1 MLSWWKLRSSDV
13 RYKHFQV
20 EESKAELAT
29 VTTIREKKNLFS
41 YAIEIEIGGIGC
53 NSRPF
58 FKTTLSG
65 NFSASGKVMTWTI
78 YCMSVCMNSPFILLT
93 LQCQN
98 NTTNCFWWWMPLHS
112 LSTWM
117 FFKVFVPFFEPFA
130 SDHICLAAGFSKAH
144 LSLWMGW
151 LAGLPGVQINP
162 TPQTQWR
169 FP

>member
-1 MLSWWKLRSSDV
+1 M

-65 NFSASGKVMTWTI
+65 NFSASGKVMT
-78 YCMSVCMNSPFILLT
+78 
-93 LQCQN
+93 
-98 NTTNCFWWWMPLHS
+98 
-112 LSTWM
+112 
-117 FFKVFVPFFEPFA
+117 
-130 SDHICLAAGFSKAH
+130 
-144 LSLWMGW
+144 
-151 LAGLPGVQINP
+151 
-162 TPQTQWR
+162 
-169 FP
+169 